1 MGLLAG
7 IAGTAVSGVLG
18 GLIGRNAANQEF
30 KHQKALM
37 ALQQKYAREN
47 AETANQ
53 YARQNAMDA
62 AILEKAGKQQAG
74 INTAFGQNGSVA
86 SVGQGAMAG
95 SPTAPGPIGIG
106 SSTAALTG
114 AISNSIPIISQALLQ
129 NEQAKKVASER
140 QQVDI
145 DNITRASEN
154 VARVQKYGSET
165 AKNNAETTLTELQT
179 QFKRDTYDSDVN
191 IANANATIQ
200 QANADTQY
208 NIRVA
213 QIDDLIASAYK
224 DIASGKLSY
233 QEIQNKK
240 EEIKNLRKERD
251 KMQSEIDYNKARTEN
266 TQEQTEG
273 YKLNNEYLNKT
284 MQDRINQ
291 QSYETLIKKVESLP
305 KSYRDVVMRSYQ
317 WQVMVY
323 KLEHNQQLSE
333 QEIKNLDELL
343 RLDYYDPN
351 KNAALWI
358 NFVSKMK

>member
-1 MGLLAG
+1 MGILAG
-7 IAGTAVSGVLG
+7 IAGTVASGVIGNLLG
-18 GLIGRNAANQEF
+18 KSSANQEF

-37 ALQQKYAREN
+37 ALQQNYAREN

-62 AILEKAGKQQAG
+62 AMLEKVGKQQAG
-74 INTAFGQNGSVA
+74 INTAFGQTGSVT

-95 SPTAPGPIGIG
+95 APSAPGPIGIG

-114 AISNSIPIISQALLQ
+114 VISNSIPIISQALLQ
-129 NEQAKKVASER
+129 NEQAKKAASER
-140 QQVDI
+140 KQVDI
-145 DNITRASEN
+145 DNISRAAEN
-154 VARVQKYGSET
+154 VARIGKIGSE
-165 AKNNAETTLTELQT
+165 ASKASAEAALTNLQT
-179 QFKRDTYDSDVN
+179 KFKQDTYEDDKSFAHSSAV
-191 IANANATIQ
+191 IQ
-200 QANADTQY
+200 EANADTQY
-208 NIRVA
+208 YMRVA
-213 QIDDLIASAYK
+213 EINDKIASAYK

-233 QEIQNKK
+233 QEIENKK
-240 EEIKNLRKERD
+240 EEIKNLRKERE
-251 KMQSEIDYNKARTEN
+251 KMTSDIKYNNARTEN
-266 TQEQTEG
+266 TEEQTKG
-273 YKLNNEYLNKT
+273 YKLNNEYLSKT

-317 WQVMVY
+317 WQVMIF

-343 RLDYYDPN
+343 KLDYYDPN
-351 KNAALWI
+351 KNAALWS